1 MGFCNNE
8 YILISVSYSYYEV
21 YTNTQRAF
29 SGLGFTYGSDEDAA
43 FITTWLEVFGF
54 DGVKL
59 LTFKIE
65 ELDNTFNASIDP
77 SKINDEFDCKNKSF
91 LVIGPGL
98 IDYLISKIDKRDN
111 FKLTLKN
118 CNDPIFLIPLLYKYA
133 KKNIYSQFLLDQKI
147 DVQITNENI
156 RVNREII
163 STNYQRNF
171 DLLLTKK
178 IFNEHKLDI
187 NIPSSKINNMLSRGI
202 NPDKKSWDLI
212 SKIAFRTFVPES
224 EESRA
229 KGAGGGDA
237 ND

>member
-8 YILISVSYSYYEV
+8 FILISVSYSYYEV
-21 YTNTQRAF
+21 FTNTQRAF

-54 DGVKL
+54 DGIKL

-118 CNDPIFLIPLLYKYA
+118 CSDPIFLIPLLYKYA
-133 KKNIYSQFLLDQKI
+133 KKNIYCLLYTSPSPRDWM
-147 DVQITNENI
+147 VS
-156 RVNREII
+156 RM
-163 STNYQRNF
+163 
-171 DLLLTKK
+171 
-178 IFNEHKLDI
+178 
-187 NIPSSKINNMLSRGI
+187 PSS
-202 NPDKKSWDLI
+202 
-212 SKIAFRTFVPES
+212 A
-224 EESRA
+224 
-229 KGAGGGDA
+229 
-237 ND
+237 

>member
-43 FITTWLEVFGF
+43 FITTWLEVFGL
-54 DGVKL
+54 DGIKL
-59 LTFKIE
+59 LKLKLE
-65 ELDNTFNASIDP
+65 DLDNTFNASIDP

-98 IDYLISKIDKRDN
+98 IDYLVSKIDKRDD
-111 FKLTLKN
+111 FKLTFKN
-118 CNDPIFLIPLLYKYA
+118 CSDPIFLIPLLYKYA

-178 IFNEHKLDI
+178 IFNEQKLDI
-187 NIPSSKINNMLSRGI
+187 NISSSNINNMLSKGI
-202 NPDKKSWDLI
+202 NPDKKSWDQI

>member
-1 MGFCNNE
+1 M
-8 YILISVSYSYYEV
+8 SYSYYEV

-43 FITTWLEVFGF
+43 FITTWLEIFGL
-54 DGVKL
+54 DGIKL
-59 LTFKIE
+59 LKLKIE

-77 SKINDEFDCKNKSF
+77 SKINDEFDCENKSL

-98 IDYLISKIDKRDN
+98 IDYLVSKIDKRDD
-111 FKLTLKN
+111 FKLTFKN
-118 CNDPIFLIPLLYKYA
+118 CSDPIFLIPLLYKYA

-178 IFNEHKLDI
+178 IFNEQKLDI
-187 NIPSSKINNMLSRGI
+187 NIPSSNINNMLSRGI
-202 NPDKKSWDLI
+202 NPDKKSWDVI

>member
-43 FITTWLEVFGF
+43 FITTWLEIFGL
-54 DGVKL
+54 DGIKL
-59 LTFKIE
+59 LKLKIE
-65 ELDNTFNASIDP
+65 ELDNGFNASIDP

-98 IDYLISKIDKRDN
+98 IDYLVSKIDKRDN
-111 FKLTLKN
+111 FKLTFKN
-118 CNDPIFLIPLLYKYA
+118 CSDPIFLIPLLYKYA

-178 IFNEHKLDI
+178 IFNEQKLDI
-187 NIPSSKINNMLSRGI
+187 NISSSNINNMLSKGI
-202 NPDKKSWDLI
+202 NPDKKSWDQI

>member
-1 MGFCNNE
+1 M
-8 YILISVSYSYYEV
+8 SYSYYEV

-43 FITTWLEVFGF
+43 FITTWLELFGF
-54 DGVKL
+54 DGIKL
-59 LTFKIE
+59 LKLKIE
-65 ELDNTFNASIDP
+65 ELDNTFNATIDP
-77 SKINDEFDCKNKSF
+77 SKINDEFDCKNRSS

-133 KKNIYSQFLLDQKI
+133 KKNINSQFLLDQKV
-147 DVQITNENI
+147 DAQITNKNI
-156 RVNREII
+156 RINSDII

-171 DLLLTKK
+171 DLVLTKNILK
-178 IFNEHKLDI
+178 EQKLDI
-187 NIPSSKINNMLSRGI
+187 NISSSNINNLLSKGI
-202 NPDKKSWDLI
+202 NPDKESWEQI

>member
-43 FITTWLEVFGF
+43 FITTWLEIFGL
-54 DGVKL
+54 DGIKL
-59 LTFKIE
+59 LKLKIE

-77 SKINDEFDCKNKSF
+77 SKINDEFDCENKSL

-98 IDYLISKIDKRDN
+98 IDYLVSKIDKRDD
-111 FKLTLKN
+111 FKLTFKN
-118 CNDPIFLIPLLYKYA
+118 CSDPIFLIPLLYKYA

-178 IFNEHKLDI
+178 IFNEQKLDI
-187 NIPSSKINNMLSRGI
+187 NIPSSNINNMLSRGI
-202 NPDKKSWDLI
+202 NPDKKSWDQI

>member
-43 FITTWLEVFGF
+43 FITTWLEIFGL
-54 DGVKL
+54 DGIKL
-59 LTFKIE
+59 LKLKIE

-77 SKINDEFDCKNKSF
+77 SKINDEFDCENKSL

-98 IDYLISKIDKRDN
+98 IDYLVSKIDKRDD
-111 FKLTLKN
+111 FKLTFKN
-118 CNDPIFLIPLLYKYA
+118 CSDPIFLIPLLYKYA

-178 IFNEHKLDI
+178 IFNEQKLDI
-187 NIPSSKINNMLSRGI
+187 NISSSNINNMLSKGI
-202 NPDKKSWDLI
+202 NPDKKSWDQI

>member
-1 MGFCNNE
+1 MGICNNE
-8 YILISVSYSYYEV
+8 FILISVSYSYYEV
-21 YTNTQRAF
+21 FTNTQRAF

-54 DGVKL
+54 DGIKL

-65 ELDNTFNASIDP
+65 ELDNTSNASIDP

-91 LVIGPGL
+91 LLIGPGL
-98 IDYLISKIDKRDN
+98 IDYLISKIDKIDN

-118 CNDPIFLIPLLYKYA
+118 CSDPIFLIPLLYKYA
-133 KKNIYSQFLLDQKI
+133 KKNVNSQFLLDQK
-147 DVQITNENI
+147 VYAQITSKNI
-156 RVNREII
+156 RVNSDII

-171 DLLLTKK
+171 DLLLTKN
-178 IFNEHKLDI
+178 ILNEQKLDI
-187 NIPSSKINNMLSRGI
+187 NISSSNINNLLSKGI
-202 NPDKKSWDLI
+202 NPDKKSWEQI

>member
-1 MGFCNNE
+1 MGFCNNGF
-8 YILISVSYSYYEV
+8 ILISVSYSYYEV
-21 YTNTQRAF
+21 FTNTQRAF

-54 DGVKL
+54 DGIKL

-98 IDYLISKIDKRDN
+98 IDYLISKINKRDN

-118 CNDPIFLIPLLYKYA
+118 CSDPIFLIPLLYKYA
-133 KKNIYSQFLLDQKI
+133 KKNINSQFLLDQKVY
-147 DVQITNENI
+147 VQITNKNI

-178 IFNEHKLDI
+178 IFNEQKLDI
-187 NIPSSKINNMLSRGI
+187 NISSSNINNMLSKGI
-202 NPDKKSWDLI
+202 NPDKKSWDQI

>member
-43 FITTWLEVFGF
+43 FITTWLEIFGL
-54 DGVKL
+54 DGIKL
-59 LTFKIE
+59 LKLKIE

-98 IDYLISKIDKRDN
+98 IDYLVSKIDKRDD
-111 FKLTLKN
+111 FKLTFKN
-118 CNDPIFLIPLLYKYA
+118 CSDPIFLIPLLYKYA

-178 IFNEHKLDI
+178 IFNEQKLDI
-187 NIPSSKINNMLSRGI
+187 NIPSSNINNMLSRGI

-212 SKIAFRTFVPES
+212 SNIAFRTFVPES

>member
-43 FITTWLEVFGF
+43 FITTWLEIFGL
-54 DGVKL
+54 DGIKL
-59 LTFKIE
+59 LKLKIE
-65 ELDNTFNASIDP
+65 ELDNAFNASIDP
-77 SKINDEFDCKNKSF
+77 SKINDEFDCENKSL

-98 IDYLISKIDKRDN
+98 IDYLVSKIDKRDD
-111 FKLTLKN
+111 FKLTFKN
-118 CNDPIFLIPLLYKYA
+118 CSDPIFLIPLLYKYA

-178 IFNEHKLDI
+178 IFNEQKLDI
-187 NIPSSKINNMLSRGI
+187 NISSSNINNMLSRGI
-202 NPDKKSWDLI
+202 NPDKKSWDQI

>member
-43 FITTWLEVFGF
+43 FITTWLEVFGL
-54 DGVKL
+54 DGIKL
-59 LTFKIE
+59 LKLKIE

-98 IDYLISKIDKRDN
+98 IDYLVSKIDKRDD
-111 FKLTLKN
+111 FKLTFKN
-118 CNDPIFLIPLLYKYA
+118 CSDPIFLIPLLYKYA

-178 IFNEHKLDI
+178 IFNEQKLDI
-187 NIPSSKINNMLSRGI
+187 NIPSSNINNMLSKGI
-202 NPDKKSWDLI
+202 NPDKKSWDQI

>member
-8 YILISVSYSYYEV
+8 FILISVSYSYYEV
-21 YTNTQRAF
+21 YTNSQRAF

-43 FITTWLEVFGF
+43 FITTWLEILGL
-54 DGVKL
+54 DGIKL
-59 LTFKIE
+59 LTLKIK

-77 SKINDEFDCKNKSF
+77 SKINDEFDCKNRSS

-98 IDYLISKIDKRDN
+98 IDYLISKIDKRDD
-111 FKLTLKN
+111 FKLTFKN
-118 CNDPIFLIPLLYKYA
+118 CSDPIFLIPLLYKYA

-156 RVNREII
+156 GVNREII

-178 IFNEHKLDI
+178 IFNEQKLDI
-187 NIPSSKINNMLSRGI
+187 NIPSSNINNMLSRGI
-202 NPDKKSWDLI
+202 NPDKKSWDQI

>member
-1 MGFCNNE
+1 M
-8 YILISVSYSYYEV
+8 
-21 YTNTQRAF
+21 
-29 SGLGFTYGSDEDAA
+29 
-43 FITTWLEVFGF
+43 
-54 DGVKL
+54 
-59 LTFKIE
+59 
-65 ELDNTFNASIDP
+65 
-77 SKINDEFDCKNKSF
+77 
-91 LVIGPGL
+91 
-98 IDYLISKIDKRDN
+98 
-111 FKLTLKN
+111 
-118 CNDPIFLIPLLYKYA
+118 
-133 KKNIYSQFLLDQKI
+133 LDQK
-147 DVQITNENI
+147 VNAQITNKNI
-156 RVNREII
+156 SIKRDII

-178 IFNEHKLDI
+178 IFNEQKLDI

>member
-8 YILISVSYSYYEV
+8 FILISVNYSYYEV

-43 FITTWLEVFGF
+43 FITTWLEVFGLN
-54 DGVKL
+54 GIKL
-59 LTFKIE
+59 LNLKIS

-77 SKINDEFDCKNKSF
+77 SEVNDEFDCKNKST
-91 LVIGPGL
+91 LMIGPGL
-98 IDYLISKIDKRDN
+98 IDYLISKIDKRND

-118 CNDPIFLIPLLYKYA
+118 CSDPIFLIPLLYKYS
-133 KKNIYSQFLLDQKI
+133 KKNINSQFLLNQKV
-147 DVQITNENI
+147 DAQITNKNI
-156 RVNREII
+156 CINRDII
-163 STNYQRNF
+163 STNFQRNF
-171 DLLLTKK
+171 DLLLTNNILEEK
-178 IFNEHKLDI
+178 KLDI
-187 NIPSSKINNMLSRGI
+187 NIPSSNLNNLLSSGI
-202 NPDKKSWDLI
+202 NPDKKSWDEI

-224 EESRA
+224 EESRT

>member
-43 FITTWLEVFGF
+43 FITTWLEVFGL
-54 DGVKL
+54 DGIKL
-59 LTFKIE
+59 LKLKIE

-98 IDYLISKIDKRDN
+98 IDYLVSKIDKRDD
-111 FKLTLKN
+111 FKLTFKN
-118 CNDPIFLIPLLYKYA
+118 CSDPIFLIPLLYKYA
-133 KKNIYSQFLLDQKI
+133 KKNIYSQFLLDQK
-147 DVQITNENI
+147 VNAQITNKNI
-156 RVNREII
+156 SINRDII

-178 IFNEHKLDI
+178 IFNEQKLDI
-187 NIPSSKINNMLSRGI
+187 NISSSNINNMLSKGI
-202 NPDKKSWDLI
+202 NPDKKSWDQI

>member
-43 FITTWLEVFGF
+43 FITTWLEVFGL
-54 DGVKL
+54 DGIKL
-59 LTFKIE
+59 LKLKIE

-98 IDYLISKIDKRDN
+98 IDYLVSKIDKRDD
-111 FKLTLKN
+111 FKLTFKN
-118 CNDPIFLIPLLYKYA
+118 CSDPIFLIPLLYKYA

-178 IFNEHKLDI
+178 IFNEQKLDI
-187 NIPSSKINNMLSRGI
+187 NIPSSNINNMISRGI

>member
-43 FITTWLEVFGF
+43 FITTWLEIFGL
-54 DGVKL
+54 DGIKL
-59 LTFKIE
+59 LKLKIE

-77 SKINDEFDCKNKSF
+77 SKINDEFDCENKSL

-98 IDYLISKIDKRDN
+98 IDYLVSKIDKRDD
-111 FKLTLKN
+111 FKLTFKN
-118 CNDPIFLIPLLYKYA
+118 CSDPIFLIPLLYKYA

-156 RVNREII
+156 RVNKEII

-171 DLLLTKK
+171 ELLLTKK
-178 IFNEHKLDI
+178 IFNEQKLDI
-187 NIPSSKINNMLSRGI
+187 NISSSNINNMLSKGI
-202 NPDKKSWDLI
+202 NPDKKSWDQI

>member
-8 YILISVSYSYYEV
+8 FILISVSYSYYEV

-43 FITTWLEVFGF
+43 FITTWLEVFGL
-54 DGVKL
+54 DGIKL

-65 ELDNTFNASIDP
+65 ELDNTFNTSIDP
-77 SKINDEFDCKNKSF
+77 SKINHEFDFNNKSC
-91 LVIGPGL
+91 LMIGPGL
-98 IDYLISKIDKRDN
+98 IDYLMSKINKRDG

-118 CNDPIFLIPLLYKYA
+118 CSDPIFLIPLLYKYA
-133 KKNIYSQFLLDQKI
+133 KKNIYSQFLFDQKI
-147 DVQITNENI
+147 DAQITNKNI
-156 RVNREII
+156 SVNRDII

-178 IFNEHKLDI
+178 ILNEQKLDI
-187 NIPSSKINNMLSRGI
+187 NIPSSNTNNLLSKGI
-202 NPDKKSWDLI
+202 NLDRKSWDQI

-224 EESRA
+224 EESRV

>member
-43 FITTWLEVFGF
+43 FITTWLEVFGL
-54 DGVKL
+54 DGIKL
-59 LTFKIE
+59 LKLKIE

-98 IDYLISKIDKRDN
+98 IDYLVSKIDKRDD
-111 FKLTLKN
+111 FKLTFKN
-118 CNDPIFLIPLLYKYA
+118 CSDPIFLIPLLYKYA

-171 DLLLTKK
+171 DLLLTKN
-178 IFNEHKLDI
+178 ILNEQKLDI
-187 NIPSSKINNMLSRGI
+187 NIPSSNINNMLSKGI
-202 NPDKKSWDLI
+202 NPDKKSWDQI

-224 EESRA
+224 EKSRA

>member
-43 FITTWLEVFGF
+43 FITTWLEIFGL
-54 DGVKL
+54 DGIKL
-59 LTFKIE
+59 LKLKIE

-98 IDYLISKIDKRDN
+98 IDYLVSKIDKRDN
-111 FKLTLKN
+111 FKLTFKN
-118 CNDPIFLIPLLYKYA
+118 CSDPIFLIPLLYKYA

-178 IFNEHKLDI
+178 IFNEQKLDI
-187 NIPSSKINNMLSRGI
+187 NIPSSNINNMLSKGI
-202 NPDKKSWDLI
+202 NPDKKSWDQI

>member
-8 YILISVSYSYYEV
+8 YILTSVSYSYYEV

-43 FITTWLEVFGF
+43 FITTWLEIFGL
-54 DGVKL
+54 DGIKL
-59 LTFKIE
+59 LKLKIE

-77 SKINDEFDCKNKSF
+77 SKIKDEFDCENKSF

-98 IDYLISKIDKRDN
+98 IDYLVSKIYKRDD
-111 FKLTLKN
+111 FKLTFKN
-118 CNDPIFLIPLLYKYA
+118 CSDPIFLIPLLYKYA

-156 RVNREII
+156 RINREII

-178 IFNEHKLDI
+178 IFNEQKLDI
-187 NIPSSKINNMLSRGI
+187 NISSSNINNMLSKGI
-202 NPDKKSWDLI
+202 NPDKESWEQI

>member
-43 FITTWLEVFGF
+43 FITTWLEIFGL
-54 DGVKL
+54 DGIKL
-59 LTFKIE
+59 LKLKIE

-98 IDYLISKIDKRDN
+98 IDYLVSKIDKRDD
-111 FKLTLKN
+111 FKLTFKN
-118 CNDPIFLIPLLYKYA
+118 CSDPIFLIPLLYKYA
-133 KKNIYSQFLLDQKI
+133 KKNIYSQFLLDQKV
-147 DVQITNENI
+147 DAQITNKNI
-156 RVNREII
+156 SINRDII

-178 IFNEHKLDI
+178 IFNEQKLDI
-187 NIPSSKINNMLSRGI
+187 NISSSNINNMLSKGI
-202 NPDKKSWDLI
+202 NPDKKSWDQI

>member
-43 FITTWLEVFGF
+43 FITTWLEIFGL
-54 DGVKL
+54 DGIKL
-59 LTFKIE
+59 LKLKIE

-77 SKINDEFDCKNKSF
+77 SKINDEFDCENKSL

-98 IDYLISKIDKRDN
+98 IDYLVSKIDKRDD
-111 FKLTLKN
+111 FKLTFKN

-178 IFNEHKLDI
+178 IFNEQKLDI
-187 NIPSSKINNMLSRGI
+187 NIPSSNINNMLSRGI
-202 NPDKKSWDLI
+202 NPDKKSWDQI

>member
-1 MGFCNNE
+1 M
-8 YILISVSYSYYEV
+8 SYSYYEV

-43 FITTWLEVFGF
+43 FITTWLEIFGL
-54 DGVKL
+54 DGIKL
-59 LTFKIE
+59 LKLKIE

-77 SKINDEFDCKNKSF
+77 SKINDEFDCENKSL

-98 IDYLISKIDKRDN
+98 IDYLVSKIDKRDD
-111 FKLTLKN
+111 FKLTFKN
-118 CNDPIFLIPLLYKYA
+118 CSDPIFLIPLLYKYA

-163 STNYQRNF
+163 TTNYQRNF

-178 IFNEHKLDI
+178 IFNEQKLDI
-187 NIPSSKINNMLSRGI
+187 NISSSNINNMLSKGI
-202 NPDKKSWDLI
+202 NPDKKSWDQI